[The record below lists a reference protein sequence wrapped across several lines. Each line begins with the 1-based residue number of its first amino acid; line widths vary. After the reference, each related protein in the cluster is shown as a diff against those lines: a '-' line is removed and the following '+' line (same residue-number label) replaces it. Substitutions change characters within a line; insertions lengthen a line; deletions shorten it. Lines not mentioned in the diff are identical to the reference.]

1 MKKLSENFKVEKF
14 GFFSKE
20 DPTDMLFQH
29 EICWSR
35 IYEYPFVLNEIKNS
49 GIQNPKIHNCSWG
62 FRDMHVIFKTC
73 LDLEYKKS
81 YHSDITPSTLYN
93 CFVWDITETPRDSL
107 KNHFDIVLNIS
118 TLEEVKHNH
127 VEVLENHLEQ
137 LNDNG
142 LFIGTFDYP
151 GLQLDKI
158 EDYLGI
164 KIKDCD
170 SRLNPKNSR
179 LPDKVLNL
187 PKDFFV
193 GYLVI
198 RKCSQ

>member
-1 MKKLSENFKVEKF
+1 MKKLKENFKVEKF
-14 GFFSKE
+14 GFFSNE

-49 GIQNPKIHNCSWG
+49 GIINPKIHNCSWG

-73 LDLEYKKS
+73 LDLNYRNV

-93 CFVWDITETPRDSL
+93 CSVWDITSPPRDSMR
-107 KNHFDIVLNIS
+107 NNFDIVLNIS
-118 TLEEVKHNH
+118 TLEEVRHSH
-127 VEVLENHLEQ
+127 IQVLENHLEQ
-137 LNDNG
+137 LTTNG
-142 LFIGTFDYP
+142 LFVGTFDYP
-151 GLQLDKI
+151 GLQLDEI
-158 EDYLGI
+158 EQYLGQ
-164 KIKDCD
+164 KIKHFLP
-170 SRLNPKNSR
+170 RLNPRNSR
-179 LPDKVLNL
+179 LPDRVINL
-187 PKDFFV
+187 PNEFFV